1 MGEEENNFDQSNNSS
16 MFGELNDVVMKLV
29 VDVDGV
35 DPSMSMARRWRR
47 PACGDGIE

>member
-1 MGEEENNFDQSNNSS
+1 
-16 MFGELNDVVMKLV
+16 MKLV